1 MAQQNT
7 VTRTLDPASPVW
19 IPFVLNLSFLV
30 IIGGVALYNYIDTPL
45 TLPKSSNV

>member
-1 MAQQNT
+1 MAVQNT
-7 VTRTLDPASPVW
+7 VTRTIDPASPVW
-19 IPFVLNLSFLV
+19 LPFVLNLGILA